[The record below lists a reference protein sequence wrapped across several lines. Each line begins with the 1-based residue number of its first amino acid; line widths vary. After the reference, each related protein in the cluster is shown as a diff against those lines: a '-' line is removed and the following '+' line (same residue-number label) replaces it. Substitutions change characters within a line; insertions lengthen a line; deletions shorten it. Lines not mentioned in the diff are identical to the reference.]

1 MNEIRD
7 KILTL
12 LNTENNIRST
22 YIALERLILVMLA
35 DYIEKQEKEFYF
47 YNSNTDK
54 YDAYAPMGF
63 DQFEGKTVFE
73 FKFVRSQSA
82 SLHIIRNII
91 SRTISFKDEIEN
103 LIIVFIGEMSKTCT
117 RYIKSIKG
125 DLDFN
130 VTVWSIE
137 DLLVIFSHNIELF
150 NNTYSNLNTVIVK
163 ETINRGIQNVSNQ
176 SNQKND
182 EHIKMLSEKYK
193 DDKVVLFLGSGVSKD
208 AGISTWNEL
217 ISNLYVKLVNTE
229 LEKVGIN
236 ISASVKKEI
245 VENLIEQNNSSPLLQ
260 ARFLRQ
266 GFADDFEKVLSD
278 SMYNNL
284 KKTSNLIDE
293 IVRLCTP
300 NRGKVGIQAIVNYNF
315 DDLIEQNL
323 QKNRIKYNSVYNE
336 GVIVSNDELGI
347 YHVHGFLPQNREEYH
362 NISKSLLV
370 FSEEGYHKLILE
382 PYNWANITQLNY
394 LINNTCVFIGLS
406 MTDPNLRRLLEISAQ
421 KHTEGEIFSNHYT
434 IMKRDKF
441 GTVGSSSEIKKF
453 ESVNE
458 SMQES
463 IYRELGVNVIWIDSY
478 SEIPNI
484 LKKIKEW

>member
-1 MNEIRD
+1 M
-7 KILTL
+7 
-12 LNTENNIRST
+12 
-22 YIALERLILVMLA
+22 
-35 DYIEKQEKEFYF
+35 
-47 YNSNTDK
+47 
-54 YDAYAPMGF
+54 
-63 DQFEGKTVFE
+63 
-73 FKFVRSQSA
+73 
-82 SLHIIRNII
+82 
-91 SRTISFKDEIEN
+91 
-103 LIIVFIGEMSKTCT
+103 CT
-117 RYIKSIKG
+117 SI
-125 DLDFN
+125 
-130 VTVWSIE
+130 
-137 DLLVIFSHNIELF
+137 
-150 NNTYSNLNTVIVK
+150 
-163 ETINRGIQNVSNQ
+163 
-176 SNQKND
+176 
-182 EHIKMLSEKYK
+182 
-193 DDKVVLFLGSGVSKD
+193 
-208 AGISTWNEL
+208 
-217 ISNLYVKLVNTE
+217 
-229 LEKVGIN
+229 VGIN
-236 ISASVKKEI
+236 ISSSVKKEI

-293 IVRLCTP
+293 IVRLCMP

-323 QKNRIKYNSVYNE
+323 QKSRIKFNSVYNE

-370 FSEEGYHKLILE
+370 FSEEGYHKLMLE

-441 GTVGSSSEIKKF
+441 GTAGSSSEIQKF

-484 LKKIKEW
+484 LKKIKE